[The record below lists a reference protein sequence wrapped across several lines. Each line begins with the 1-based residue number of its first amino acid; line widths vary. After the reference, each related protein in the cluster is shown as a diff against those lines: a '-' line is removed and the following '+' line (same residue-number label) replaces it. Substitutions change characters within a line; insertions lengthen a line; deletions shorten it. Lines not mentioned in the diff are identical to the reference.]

1 MPRYGDS
8 RECSISMVND
18 GRMRVETLVISEK
31 VIVSL
36 VVIDSNL

>member
-1 MPRYGDS
+1 
-8 RECSISMVND
+8 MVND